1 MEPMNSTNRD
11 SEIERSKPDIRVPNS
26 ISLKRAKTDPD
37 GQDFME
43 FESPTTSISVSSSDH
58 ISRSSYVT
66 LKELV
71 GSGVTDAENIVQE
84 LVLKYMKNVRFEKK
98 STSIKKWI
106 VMKLRVDGYDASL
119 CKTKTSWITK
129 ESFQGGDY
137 EYIDIML
144 KRDTEKGSNG
154 GGGDSMRLIVDIDF
168 KSQFELARP
177 TTTYKNLLRP
187 LPSIFVGSE
196 EKVLK
201 IVSLLCS
208 AAKESLKESGLH
220 IPPWRKTTY
229 MQSKW
234 LSQHCQ
240 KEQISTAA
248 AAAATTTTS
257 SAVTSLCNKWSPP
270 TVKIN
275 PKRRDWGSG
284 SALTSQISNMSINCC

>member
-1 MEPMNSTNRD
+1 MGSFEEQRLIQM
-11 SEIERSKPDIRVPNS
+11 V
-26 ISLKRAKTDPD
+26 
-37 GQDFME
+37 QDFME
-43 FESPTTSISVSSSDH
+43 FESPTKPISVSSSDH
-58 ISRSSYVT
+58 TCQSSYFS

-71 GSGVTDAENIVQE
+71 GSGVSDAENVVLE

-98 STSIKKWI
+98 ITSINKWI

-144 KRDTEKGSNG
+144 RRDIDKDSNG
-154 GGGDSMRLIVDIDF
+154 GGGGSMRLIVDIDF

-177 TTTYKNLLRP
+177 TKTYKNLLMS

-240 KEQISTAA
+240 KEQIST
-248 AAAATTTTS
+248 TTTTTTTTKVSTS
-257 SAVTSLCNKWSPP
+257 SVVTSLCNKWPP
-270 TVKIN
+270 PIVKIN

-284 SALTSQISNMSINCC
+284 SALTSQISNKSINCC

>member
-1 MEPMNSTNRD
+1 MGSFEEQRLIQM
-11 SEIERSKPDIRVPNS
+11 V
-26 ISLKRAKTDPD
+26 
-37 GQDFME
+37 QDFME
-43 FESPTTSISVSSSDH
+43 FESPTTPISVSSSDH
-58 ISRSSYVT
+58 TSQSSYVT

-71 GSGVTDAENIVQE
+71 GSGVTDAENIVLE
-84 LVLKYMKNVRFEKK
+84 LVLKYMKNP
-98 STSIKKWI
+98 SP
-106 VMKLRVDGYDASL
+106 
-119 CKTKTSWITK
+119 
-129 ESFQGGDY
+129 GDY

-144 KRDTEKGSNG
+144 KRDSEKGSNG
-154 GGGDSMRLIVDIDF
+154 GGGGSMRLIVDIDF

-240 KEQISTAA
+240 KEQISTT

-284 SALTSQISNMSINCC
+284 SALTSQISNMSINCF